1 MNGSLLLH
9 LCEVVVTSEREIC
22 VQFGGYLSYQ
32 FGGYL
37 SYQFTTVF
45 AGNVCGD
52 EAASSDKPT

>member
-1 MNGSLLLH
+1 MHMNGSLLLH
-9 LCEVVVTSEREIC
+9 LCEVIVTSELEIC
-22 VQFGGYLSYQ
+22 VQ